1 MLPFLKH
8 KKDASSASSSEPV
21 MRKPDDGSEY
31 DPMHSAASDLKEA
44 LSSGNIQAIAD
55 SLRAAFQLCGSE
67 SHEEGE

>member
-1 MLPFLKH
+1 
-8 KKDASSASSSEPV
+8 